1 MNALLAVLTVALTFL
16 VLSSFIMMQARR
28 KQNLQKRMEY
38 FSEQKARKNLFTDR
52 RRKKGPT
59 PQEKVLQLVRSIAAK
74 MPQLKFEGYF
84 ADLMEQADWPL
95 LGREFPV
102 LLFLGSALLALI
114 VLAVT
119 FKLLSAVIAFVFGI
133 VGGMLYLNRHIQ
145 RRQKAFTN
153 QLGDMLEM
161 MANALHSGFSF
172 LQAFELIAREMDD
185 PIGHEAEKTLHEI
198 NVGAS
203 LEDALTHM
211 QHRVGSPDF
220 ELVVTAVLIQ
230 RQVGGNLA
238 DILNT
243 ISDTIQERIRMRRE
257 VLALTAQGRDGRS
270 RLGRHHGAAPR
281 SVGGL
286 HHDGQSRVYHAALYG
301 DSGQDCDRGSRCHG
315 NHGLS
320 GHQEDCRYQG
330 LTHGRE

>member
-38 FSEQKARKNLFTDR
+38 FSEQRARREIFTDR
-52 RRKKGPT
+52 RREKGPT

-133 VGGMLYLNRHIQ
+133 VGGMLYLNMHIQ

-153 QLGDMLEM
+153 QLGDMLTM
-161 MANALHSGFSF
+161 VANALRAGFSF
-172 LQAFELIAREMDD
+172 MQAFELISREMDA
-185 PIGHEAEKTLHEI
+185 PMGREVQLVVNEVNLGNTLE
-198 NVGAS
+198 S
-203 LEDALTHM
+203 ALDNM
-211 QHRVGSPDF
+211 QRRVASPDF

-230 RQVGGNLA
+230 RQVGGDLA
-238 DILNT
+238 SILDT
-243 ISDTIQERIRMRRE
+243 ISETIAERVRMRRE
-257 VLALTAQGRDGRS
+257 VMTLTAQGRASALVVSCIPIGLAAAVS
-270 RLGRHHGAAPR
+270 ILNPNYLKPLIETELGRMFIVAAVILQLIGFIVIHR
-281 SVGGL
+281 IV
-286 HHDGQSRVYHAALYG
+286 DI
-301 DSGQDCDRGSRCHG
+301 
-315 NHGLS
+315 
-320 GHQEDCRYQG
+320 EI
-330 LTHGRE
+330 